1 MIREFWVENFL
12 SIKERQTLNFETKSK
27 EDEWASVDLGGERR
41 VNKIAVIYGANAS
54 GKSNMLIAI
63 QNIFE
68 ILFYPRTDR
77 QKPVMTR
84 RPFALSQEEPTRMFV
99 SFYANRIRY
108 DYEVMF
114 TKEQI
119 IDELMEWYPKGSKS
133 LFYERH
139 YVSQEAQVSIKFGSG
154 LNVSS
159 KTKDAFLQN
168 TLNNH
173 SVLACFAKNSFSEDA
188 KPLADLYYWIASYMH
203 EINSQ
208 KDSLERR
215 LKSIEANENA
225 KRFYLQLLR
234 KADFNIV
241 DFYTETI
248 TEKIQSP
255 KLWVLD
261 DDTHASEDEMI
272 QFNRIKV
279 YFVCQAGNDRFT
291 LSYDEQSEG
300 TKKFLSNLSA
310 LYSAVTENHVFLI
323 DEIDSELHDDLLL
336 FYLNTFI
343 MNSKESQ
350 LLFTS
355 QETSLLN
362 EDLLNT
368 HRDFVFFAE
377 KNRDGAYSE
386 YTRADE
392 FGLHKNLS
400 LYKSYRNGRLGAI
413 PQLGSPLLYLK
424 NDEKD

>member
-27 EDEWASVDLGGERR
+27 DDEWASVDMGGDKRI
-41 VNKIAVIYGANAS
+41 NKLAVIYGANAS
-54 GKSNMLIAI
+54 GKSNMLLAL
-63 QNIFE
+63 QNVFE
-68 ILFYPRTDR
+68 ILFYARNNR
-77 QKPVMTR
+77 QDSVRTR
-84 RPFALSQEEPTRMFV
+84 RPFALNDDKQTNMYV
-99 SFYANRIRY
+99 SFYANHIRY
-108 DYEVMF
+108 DYTVSY
-114 TKEQI
+114 TKECI
-119 IDELMEWYPKGSKS
+119 LFELLEWYPYGSKS

-139 YVSQEAQVSIKFGSG
+139 FVSQESQAEIKFGTS
-154 LNVSS
+154 LKVSA
-159 KTKDAFLQN
+159 KTRDVFQQN

-173 SVLACFAKNSFSEDA
+173 SVLSVFDKISFDIDA
-188 KPLADLYYWIASYMH
+188 KPVADLYYWIDNYIH
-203 EINSQ
+203 GVNSQ
-208 KDSLERR
+208 LN
-215 LKSIEANENA
+215 LPILIMKSIEGNDKA
-225 KRFYLQLLR
+225 KQFYLKLLK

-241 DFYTETI
+241 DLYTERV
-248 TEKIQSP
+248 TEELPQRISLYDLMNSSKKGEGQIERTKI
-255 KLWVLD
+255 
-261 DDTHASEDEMI
+261 
-272 QFNRIKV
+272 
-279 YFVCQAGNDRFT
+279 YFVCEAGKDRFT

-300 TKKFLSNLSA
+300 TKKFLANLTS
-310 LYSAVTENHVFLI
+310 LYSSVTDNNIYLI

-350 LLFTS
+350 LIFTS

-413 PQLGSPLLYLK
+413 PQLGSPLLYLE